1 MSVSIP
7 SKQAFYIFSNGT
19 LKRKENTVFFIPA
32 LNQEEKTIENA
43 PPLTL
48 EEEEIPLEL
57 DTEEIPNHPN
67 RKAIPIANID
77 AFYIFGEVS
86 FNARFL
92 NFLSQHRIPMHLFNY
107 YGFYSG
113 TYYPREYLLS
123 GMMLV
128 NQVQHYTSEKKRLT
142 LAREFVTAAAF
153 NIMKN
158 LRHYAAESRAE
169 SKESQAALQSA
180 IADIEEFS
188 KLIPAS
194 GDIQTL
200 MGVEGNI
207 RKRYYECWELL
218 IKAKTPAFE
227 FKERVK
233 NPPSNAINA
242 LISFGNALCYSVCLT
257 EIYRTQ
263 LNPTIAYLHEPSE
276 RRFSLALDLAE
287 IFKPIFVDRIIF
299 KLINTRELQE
309 KHFTNGLNF
318 CHLNDAGRK
327 VFIKA
332 FEEKMRTTIKHRS
345 LDREVSYRRLI
356 RLECYRLV
364 KHLLGE
370 EGYEGFRIW
379 W

>member
-1 MSVSIP
+1 MNTSVP
-7 SKQAFYIFSNGT
+7 TKQAFYIFSNGT

-32 LNQEEKTIENA
+32 LNQAEKTIETS
-43 PPLTL
+43 PPIDLD
-48 EEEEIPLEL
+48 EEEIPLEL

-92 NFLSQHRIPMHLFNY
+92 NFLAQHRIPMHLFNY

-123 GMMLV
+123 GMMVV
-128 NQVQHYTSEKKRLT
+128 NQVQHYTAEKKRLI

-153 NIMKN
+153 NITKN

-169 SKESQAALQSA
+169 SKDSQEALQKA
-180 IADIEEFS
+180 IAEIEEFS
-188 KLIPAS
+188 KVIPAS
-194 GDIQTL
+194 GDIKTL

-207 RKRYYECWELL
+207 RKRYYDCWEFL
-218 IKAKTPAFE
+218 IKSKEPAFE
-227 FKERVK
+227 FRERLK

-242 LISFGNALCYSVCLT
+242 LISFGNALCYSACLT
-257 EIYRTQ
+257 ELYRTQ

-287 IFKPIFVDRIIF
+287 IFKPIFVDRTIF
-299 KLINTRELQE
+299 KLVNTRELQE

-327 VFIKA
+327 IFIKE
-332 FEEKMRTTIKHRS
+332 FEEKLRTTIKHRS
-345 LDREVSYRRLI
+345 LERNVSYRRLI
-356 RLECYRLV
+356 RLDCYRLT
-364 KHLLGE
+364 KHLLNE
-370 EGYEGFRIW
+370 ETYEGFRIW

>member
-1 MSVSIP
+1 MNTPVP

-19 LKRKENTVFFIPA
+19 LKRKENTIFFIPA
-32 LNQEEKTIENA
+32 IEQEEKTIASA
-43 PPLTL
+43 PPEEP
-48 EEEEIPLEL
+48 EEEEIRFEL
-57 DTEEIPNHPN
+57 DTEEIAHHPN

-77 AFYIFGEVS
+77 AFYVFGEVS

-123 GMMLV
+123 GMLLV
-128 NQVQHYTSEKKRLT
+128 KQVEHYISEKKRLV
-142 LAREFVTAAAF
+142 LAREIVKSAAY
-153 NIMKN
+153 NIKKN
-158 LRHYAAESRAE
+158 LAYYAAESRAGLSE
-169 SKESQAALQSA
+169 SKAGLGQAMEEIEVLSVQIGEAKD
-180 IADIEEFS
+180 IA
-188 KLIPAS
+188 
-194 GDIQTL
+194 TL
-200 MGVEGNI
+200 MGIEGNI
-207 RKRYYECWELL
+207 RKCYYGCWKWL
-218 IKAKTPAFE
+218 IKVESEAFA
-227 FKERVK
+227 FRERIK

-257 EIYRTQ
+257 ELYRTQ
-263 LNPTIAYLHEPSE
+263 LNPTISYLHEPSE

-299 KLINTRELQE
+299 KLVNTKELQE

-327 VFIKA
+327 VFVKA
-332 FEEKMRTTIKHRS
+332 FEEKLRTTIQHRG
-345 LDREVSYRRLI
+345 LERAVSYRRLI
-356 RLECYRLV
+356 RLECYRV
-364 KHLLGE
+364 VSHLIGE
-370 EGYEGFRIW
+370 SVYDGFQIW

>member
-1 MSVSIP
+1 
-7 SKQAFYIFSNGT
+7 
-19 LKRKENTVFFIPA
+19 
-32 LNQEEKTIENA
+32 
-43 PPLTL
+43 
-48 EEEEIPLEL
+48 
-57 DTEEIPNHPN
+57 
-67 RKAIPIANID
+67 
-77 AFYIFGEVS
+77 
-86 FNARFL
+86 
-92 NFLSQHRIPMHLFNY
+92 
-107 YGFYSG
+107 
-113 TYYPREYLLS
+113 
-123 GMMLV
+123 
-128 NQVQHYTSEKKRLT
+128 
-142 LAREFVTAAAF
+142 
-153 NIMKN
+153 
-158 LRHYAAESRAE
+158 
-169 SKESQAALQSA
+169 
-180 IADIEEFS
+180 
-188 KLIPAS
+188 
-194 GDIQTL
+194 
-200 MGVEGNI
+200 
-207 RKRYYECWELL
+207 LL